1 MENREVRFT
10 ANDNS
15 EIRAHLALP
24 GSRTAGAGVIVIQEI
39 FGLTD
44 FIRGVAD
51 RLAEQGYIALAPH
64 LYSRKEQ
71 DSLFTQKNIM
81 SAMMPMFSIP
91 PEKRR
96 DPAVMQEIIATAGET
111 EKKILTDLM
120 INRQS
125 IEETMVHDLEST
137 FEYLRTTHAPQKMGV
152 IGFCM
157 GGGLTF
163 QVSTKKHFDASA
175 VFYGANPRPLEGVAT
190 IKGAVLG
197 IYAGEDG
204 PINQGLPDLMKA
216 IIEYK
221 TNFEMKMY
229 PGTHHAFF
237 NHTGPAY
244 NEAAAKDAWERT
256 LRFFKHY
263 LGD

>member
-1 MENREVRFT
+1 MTSMDVRYKT
-10 ANDNS
+10 YDGS
-15 EIRAHLALP
+15 EIRAHCAEP
-24 GSRTAGAGVIVIQEI
+24 QNKEAGAGIIVIQEI

-64 LYSRKEQ
+64 LFSRTEHAQ
-71 DSLFTQKNIM
+71 FTQKNIM
-81 SAMMPMFSIP
+81 GAMTPMFSVP
-91 PEKRR
+91 PEKRK
-96 DPAVMQEIIATAGET
+96 DPAVLQEILAKADET
-111 EKKILTDLM
+111 QKKIITDLM
-120 INRQS
+120 INRQKT
-125 IEETMVHDLEST
+125 EETMVHDLEYT
-137 FEYLRTTHAPQKMGV
+137 YDYLRTAYRLQKVGV

-163 QVSTKKHFDASA
+163 QISKKKHFDAS
-175 VFYGANPRPLEGVAT
+175 VVYYGANPRPLEGVANIT
-190 IKGAVLG
+190 GAVLG

-216 IIEYK
+216 IIEYR
-221 TNFEMKMY
+221 TNFEMKLY
-229 PGTHHAFF
+229 PGTNHAFF

-244 NEAAAKDAWERT
+244 NEAASKDALERT
-256 LRFFKHY
+256 LRFFKRY

>member
-1 MENREVRFT
+1 MEGREVQYKTF
-10 ANDNS
+10 DDS
-15 EIRAHLALP
+15 QIRAHLALP
-24 GSRTAGAGVIVIQEI
+24 QNKDAGAGIIVIQEI

-51 RLAEQGYIALAPH
+51 KLAEQGYIALAPH

-71 DSLFTQKNIM
+71 DALFTQKNIM
-81 SAMMPMFSIP
+81 SAMTPMFSVP
-91 PEKRR
+91 PEKRK
-96 DPAVMQEIIATAGET
+96 DPAVVQDILSRADDTQ
-111 EKKILTDLM
+111 KKILTDLM
-120 INRQS
+120 VNRQKV
-125 IEETMVHDLEST
+125 EEKMVQDLEHT
-137 FEYLRTTHAPQKMGV
+137 YDYLKTTYALRKMGV

-163 QVSTKKHFDASA
+163 QISTKKPFDASA
-175 VFYGANPRPLEGVAT
+175 VFYGANPRPLEGVAN

-204 PINQGLPDLMKA
+204 NINQGLPDLMKA
-216 IIEYK
+216 VTGYK
-221 TNFEMKMY
+221 TNFEMKLY

-244 NEAAAKDAWERT
+244 NERASKDAWERT
-256 LRFFKHY
+256 LKLFREH
-263 LGD
+263 LGA